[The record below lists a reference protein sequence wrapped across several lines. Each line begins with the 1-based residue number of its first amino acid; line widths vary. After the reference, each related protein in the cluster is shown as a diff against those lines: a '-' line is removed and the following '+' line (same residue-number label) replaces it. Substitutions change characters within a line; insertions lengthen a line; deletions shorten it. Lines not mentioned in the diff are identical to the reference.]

1 MAEKK
6 WQQEKS
12 GGRKKVTVGV
22 GDQQKHD
29 IGKKA
34 VKIGEYSMG
43 TIIEVK
49 GTPYEQGISEGKQ
62 LRDIIISNIKLVKE
76 KMVKDQINK
85 ERYQN
90 FINRNAVFLE
100 RSHPEIHEE
109 MKGITEGSKIPW
121 EDILTLNI
129 PAYFMS
135 EYFNQECSMLM
146 VRGKATADGK
156 TYVIKN
162 RDMST
167 YIEQAVIHREY
178 PGGLKIVEINGAGTV
193 TYPACG
199 MNSYGLGVTNTGF
212 WSVKAPSDV
221 EKADSAHIFLNAHLL
236 LSSCKTAG
244 EALEYIKKSSR
255 MNGLNMIIVDE
266 KDAYAVEM
274 TKNDV
279 AIQEDDGSGIL
290 FRSNHYTLDK
300 FKHLN
305 PDMEQY
311 PSTYKRYE
319 RMEELVKAGY
329 GKLRFHDLFRI
340 MSDHE
345 NGKNSIC
352 RHPEENTPAKTIS
365 TSLFVLEDKEVWA
378 TIGNP
383 CESLRFTSL

>member
-1 MAEKK
+1 
-6 WQQEKS
+6 
-12 GGRKKVTVGV
+12 
-22 GDQQKHD
+22 
-29 IGKKA
+29 
-34 VKIGEYSMG
+34 MG
-43 TIIEVK
+43 TIIEVA
-49 GTPYEQGISEGKQ
+49 GTPYEQGVSEGRQ

-76 KMVKDQINK
+76 KMIKDHINA
-85 ERYQN
+85 ERYQS
-90 FINRNAVFLE
+90 FIKRNAEFME
-100 RSHPEIHEE
+100 HAHPEIYDE
-109 MKGITEGSKIPW
+109 MKGIAEGSGIPW

-146 VRGKATADGK
+146 VRGKATADGN

-167 YIEQAVIHREY
+167 YIEQAVIRREY
-178 PGGLKIVEINGAGTV
+178 PDGLKMVEINGAGTV

-212 WSVKAPSDV
+212 WSAKAPSDV
-221 EKADSAHIFLNAHLL
+221 EKVDSAHIFLNAHLL
-236 LSSCKTAG
+236 LSNCRTAG
-244 EALEYIKKSSR
+244 EALEYIKKSPR
-255 MNGLNMIIVDE
+255 MNGLNVIIVDE

-274 TKNDV
+274 TKDDI
-279 AIQEDDGSGIL
+279 AIQEDDGSGVL

-305 PDMEQY
+305 PDMAQY
-311 PSTYKRYE
+311 TSTYKRYA

-329 GKLRFHDLFRI
+329 GKLRFQDLFRI

-345 NGKNSIC
+345 NGINSIC
-352 RHPEENTPAKTIS
+352 RHPEGNIPAKTIS
-365 TSLFVLEDKEVWA
+365 TSLFVLEDKEAWA

-383 CESLRFTSL
+383 CESLRFTSI